1 MVAPR
6 RALALAA
13 MSGSLV
19 VVAAAAASAPPPVR
33 APAFVSVADVD
44 GRVLAARRATDP
56 RAMASIT
63 KLMTVLVALEH
74 ARPDEVVTVPAAA
87 TRIGESTVQLRPGER
102 LTVRDLAIAALL
114 PSANDA
120 AAALALHVG
129 KGSQPRFV
137 ALMNRKAAAL
147 GMRGT
152 RYVNPHGL
160 DAPGHRST
168 ALDSVLLLEAALENP
183 FVRTWAGRE
192 AATLAGGRRVES
204 SNDLL
209 RSFPPLVA
217 GKTGQTDDAGWSQVA
232 AAERDGV
239 RVRAAVLGA
248 ASRDVR
254 NDDLERLL
262 RWSLAQY
269 RRSVVVD
276 GRRTY
281 ARAEVGWGLAPV
293 ALVAARPAVRTV
305 SVQRPLVE
313 QVVATQVAALPV
325 HRGQR
330 LGEVRVYDGERLVA
344 YSALVAARDV
354 PEPGLL
360 AKARFTTGRA
370 LHHLAGFVS

>member
-1 MVAPR
+1 MTR
-6 RALALAA
+6 RRTLALAA
-13 MSGSLV
+13 VCGSLV
-19 VVAAAAASAPPPVR
+19 VVAGAAASEPPALS

-56 RAMASIT
+56 RAIASIT
-63 KLMTVLVALEH
+63 KLMTVLVALER

-87 TRIGESTVQLRPGER
+87 TRIGESTLQLRPGER

-120 AAALALHVG
+120 ATALALHVG
-129 KGSQPRFV
+129 QGSQERFV
-137 ALMNRKAAAL
+137 ALMNEKAAAL

-152 RYVNPHGL
+152 HYVNPHGL
-160 DAPGHRST
+160 DTPGHRST
-168 ALDSVLLLEAALENP
+168 ALDSVRLLAAALRDP
-183 FVRTWAGRE
+183 FIRTWTGRS
-192 AATLAGGRRVES
+192 AATLADGRRVES

-209 RSFPPLVA
+209 TSFPPLVA

-232 AAERDGV
+232 AAERGGV

-254 NDDLERLL
+254 DDDLEKLL

-281 ARAEVGWGLAPV
+281 ARVEVGWGLAPV
-293 ALVAARPAVRTV
+293 ALVAARPAVRTA

-313 QVVATQVAALPV
+313 QVVVAQVAALPV
-325 HRGQR
+325 RRGQR

-344 YSALVAARDV
+344 HSPLVAERDV

-360 AKARFTTGRA
+360 AKARFTAGRTF
-370 LHHLAGFVS
+370 HHLVGLVS